1 MRTFKSTLLYK
12 TLFAVVAL
20 LWLPL
25 CMNGQVTADKYDL
38 LKIAKMNIR

>member
-25 CMNGQVTADKYDL
+25 YMNGQVAADKYDL
-38 LKIAKMNIR
+38 LKIDKMNIR